1 MLKKYMRVFS
11 QIRKQ
16 NPMTNLYK
24 RKQLS
29 NLPKMVKSMKKTILK
44 TRVKLKNLNVC
55 CKVCFWSRLC

>member
-1 MLKKYMRVFS
+1 MLKKHMRVFS

-55 CKVCFWSRLC
+55 LSV

>member
-1 MLKKYMRVFS
+1 MLKKQMRVFS

-29 NLPKMVKSMKKTILK
+29 NLPKMVKSMKKTTLK
-44 TRVKLKNLNVC
+44 TRVKLRNLNVC
-55 CKVCFWSRLC
+55 CNV